1 MEEERDLT
9 LVIGSSMDLHNV
21 PPPPASQARTWGSA
35 LLVSGAEASQNGLRH
50 GMPQKVVA
58 SVGLSSGKFGLQ
70 PRGNA
75 DARAFSVC
83 YCIHYFAAAIGTV
96 AAGEELGV

>member
-1 MEEERDLT
+1 MICSPQ
-9 LVIGSSMDLHNV
+9 LVG
-21 PPPPASQARTWGSA
+21 
-35 LLVSGAEASQNGLRH
+35 GAEASQKGLTH